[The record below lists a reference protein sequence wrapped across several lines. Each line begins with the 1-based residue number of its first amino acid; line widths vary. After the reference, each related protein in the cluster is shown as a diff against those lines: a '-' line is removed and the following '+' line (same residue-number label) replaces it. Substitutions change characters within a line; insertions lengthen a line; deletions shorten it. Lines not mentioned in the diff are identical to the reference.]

1 MGNLKKAYLLLLL
14 FLIFN
19 VQACAD
25 SESNQEKTVFKNKPE
40 IQIIKPQKP
49 VQIKLKRNGSG
60 SYSWELKGDDPE
72 KVIEVNGKLRKSLE
86 EGAKR

>member
-1 MGNLKKAYLLLLL
+1 MGNLRKTYSLLLL

-19 VQACAD
+19 VQACTN
-25 SESNQEKTVFKNKPE
+25 SESNQEKTVFKKKPE

-49 VQIKLKRNGSG
+49 VHIKLKRNGSG
-60 SYSWELKGDDPE
+60 SYSWELKGDDPDE
-72 KVIEVNGKLRKSLE
+72 MIEVDGKLRKSLE